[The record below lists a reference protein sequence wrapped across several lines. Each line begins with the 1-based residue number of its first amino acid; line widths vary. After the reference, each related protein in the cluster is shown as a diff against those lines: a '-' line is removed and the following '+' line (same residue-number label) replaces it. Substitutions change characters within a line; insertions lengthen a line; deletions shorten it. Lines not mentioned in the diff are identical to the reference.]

1 MRILFHFSRNLSF
14 IGVSCANLINKLQ
27 SNKLNGEILNKR
39 PSIYLNNYSKQNADI
54 LKHLANH
61 FIMEDAYKAALLDD
75 YNNFISLRGMAIME
89 KIMEV
94 CGIDDNSTQL
104 IENTISDNEIL
115 EEESYDNDIDSN
127 DTSVTVECH

>member
-1 MRILFHFSRNLSF
+1 
-14 IGVSCANLINKLQ
+14 
-27 SNKLNGEILNKR
+27 
-39 PSIYLNNYSKQNADI
+39 
-54 LKHLANH
+54 
-61 FIMEDAYKAALLDD
+61 MEDAYKAALLDD

-94 CGIDDNSTQL
+94 CGIDDKSTQL

-127 DTSVTVECH
+127 DTSVTVDCH